1 MIERNWLE
9 KTDKNVIN
17 EEIIIKLAANIIWS
31 KARRKRCRFNAVGN
45 DEIIPKISKLKK
57 QRIGGKT
64 VKNSIIKL
72 KTIVLERR
80 RGEEKW

>member
-31 KARRKRCRFNAVGN
+31 KARRKRRRFNAVGN

-64 VKNSIIKL
+64 VKNSIIK
-72 KTIVLERR
+72 
-80 RGEEKW
+80 